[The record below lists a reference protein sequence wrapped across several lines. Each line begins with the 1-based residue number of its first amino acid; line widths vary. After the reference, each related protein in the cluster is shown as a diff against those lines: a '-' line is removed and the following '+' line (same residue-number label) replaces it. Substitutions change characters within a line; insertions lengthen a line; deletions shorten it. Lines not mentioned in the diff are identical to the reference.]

1 MTKLEDREEDV
12 KLEDRIT
19 QILGFNENLAF
30 SILELVDRI
39 EGKFYFIRYMKILWA
54 VTKLQRKGLIVGKR
68 IGLRIYYACNKGE

>member
-1 MTKLEDREEDV
+1 M

-39 EGKFYFIRYMKILWA
+39 GDKFSFIQYMKILWA
-54 VTKLQRKGLIVGKR
+54 LTKLQRKGLIVGKR
-68 IGLRIYYACNKGE
+68 KGLRIYYAYNRRKA